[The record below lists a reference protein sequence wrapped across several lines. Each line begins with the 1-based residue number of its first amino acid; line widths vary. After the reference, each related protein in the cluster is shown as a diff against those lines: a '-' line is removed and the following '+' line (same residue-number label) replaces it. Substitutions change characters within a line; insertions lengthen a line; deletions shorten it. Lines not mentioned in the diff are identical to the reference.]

1 MRHPFLLL
9 LLLPLLFSC
18 GDSQENVA
26 GDSAAVAETVAVP
39 FRNWVNVD
47 YVACMD
53 TSCPCECWSAVHEKQ
68 TTGLSSATMI
78 TLDSVNGSL
87 QAHVYSYNMDADQ
100 WTLTRNAK
108 GDLDAR
114 RSNNEVV
121 ATLAFAENML
131 LLEYN
136 GDTGVFISYPGLET
150 HRDAQYVYNLN
161 AFLLKQ
167 TFAGSDTLLRS
178 LFALDSTTL
187 SCSPELGNVIT
198 APKLEVHKTWIV
210 QPRGTSIALYQYV
223 GDGNKKQEIPAQDT
237 VFAGVFPRK

>member
-9 LLLPLLFSC
+9 LLFPLLFSC
-18 GDSQENVA
+18 GDPQENVA
-26 GDSAAVAETVAVP
+26 TDSAAVSESVVP

-53 TSCPCECWSAVHEKQ
+53 TSCPCECWDAAYEKQ
-68 TTGLSSATMI
+68 TADLSSATMI
-78 TLDSVNGSL
+78 TLDSLNGAL
-87 QAHVYSYNMDADQ
+87 QAHVYSHNMDADQ
-100 WTLTRNAK
+100 WTLTRNTK
-108 GDLDAR
+108 GDLEAR
-114 RSNNEVV
+114 RSNSEVI

-131 LLEYN
+131 LLERN
-136 GDTGVFISYPGLET
+136 GDTSVFISYPGLET

-167 TFAGSDTLLRS
+167 NFADSDTLLRS

-210 QPRGTSIALYQYV
+210 RPRGTNIALYQYV

-237 VFAGVFPRK
+237 VFAGLFPRK